1 MAQPEDLCPR
11 PVPLPPLATTPHA
24 PPIWPTSVWAC
35 ESPQQADEMLAGKL
49 PGYVYQRDGHPNAW
63 LLAEKCRQLHGA
75 DRAAIAASGMG
86 ALAAALLSQLKS
98 GDHCVVGSR
107 AYGKTHVLF
116 GTEASRL
123 GIEMTAVNTC
133 DLKATTAA
141 FKPNTKL
148 LLAETIANP
157 LLEVADIAALAE
169 IARRHKAVLLID
181 NTFAS
186 PILCQPLA
194 LGADL
199 VMESLTK
206 TMNGHS
212 DVILGLLCGREAVF
226 ERVPAV
232 ISAWGL
238 SSSPF
243 DCWLAERGL
252 ATAYL
257 RIERACENALAAAE
271 FLQTQKTKVD
281 RVHYPGLS
289 AHPQHAL
296 ARKQL
301 GNRFGTIVSFN
312 LAGGR
317 PAADA
322 FIAAAKQIP
331 FCPSLG
337 ELSTTLSHPETTSHR
352 GMTAEQRAALD
363 ITGGTIRLSVGT
375 ESIEFIREALA
386 EGLRGVTT

>member
-1 MAQPEDLCPR
+1 
-11 PVPLPPLATTPHA
+11 
-24 PPIWPTSVWAC
+24 
-35 ESPQQADEMLAGKL
+35 MLAGKL

-63 LLAEKCRQLHGA
+63 LLAEKCKQLHGA

-86 ALAAALLSQLKS
+86 ALAAALLSQLQA

-116 GTEASRL
+116 GAEASRL

-133 DLKATTAA
+133 DLKATEAA

-169 IARRHKAVLLID
+169 MAHRRRAALLID

-186 PILCQPLA
+186 PILCRPLA

-212 DVILGLLCGREAVF
+212 DVILGLLCGREAAF

-252 ATAYL
+252 ATAAL

-271 FLQTQKTKVD
+271 LLQSQKQHVD
-281 RVHYPGLS
+281 RVHYPGLPT
-289 AHPQHAL
+289 HQQHAL
-296 ARKQL
+296 AKMQL
-301 GNRFGTIVSFN
+301 AGRFGTIVSFN

-352 GMTAEQRAALD
+352 GLTADQRAALG

-375 ESIEFIREALA
+375 ESAEFIREALNQ
-386 EGLRGVTT
+386 GLASI

>member
-1 MAQPEDLCPR
+1 MARPEDLCPR
-11 PVPLPPLATTPHA
+11 PLPLPPLATTPHA
-24 PPIWPTSVWAC
+24 PSIWPTSVWAC
-35 ESPQQADEMLAGKL
+35 ESPQQADDMLAGKL
-49 PGYVYQRDGHPNAW
+49 PGYVYQRDGHPNAY
-63 LLAEKCRQLHGA
+63 LLAEKCKLLHGA
-75 DRAAIAASGMG
+75 DRAAIVASGMG
-86 ALAAALLSQLKS
+86 ALSAALLSQLKA

-107 AYGKTHVLF
+107 VYGKTHVLF
-116 GTEASRL
+116 GPEASRL
-123 GIEMTAVNTC
+123 SIEMTTVDTC
-133 DLKATTAA
+133 DLKATMAA
-141 FKPNTKL
+141 FKPNTRL

-169 IARRHKAVLLID
+169 IAHARNAVLLVD

-186 PILCQPLA
+186 PILCRPLA

-212 DVILGLLCGREAVF
+212 DVILGLLCGRDAAF

-252 ATAYL
+252 ATAAL
-257 RIERACENALAAAE
+257 RIERACDNALAVAE
-271 FLQTQKTKVD
+271 FLQKQTKQVN
-281 RVHYPGLS
+281 RVHYPGLPD
-289 AHPQHAL
+289 HRQHAL
-296 ARKQL
+296 AKQQF
-301 GNRFGTIVSFN
+301 GSRFGTIVSFN

-317 PAADA
+317 PAANA

-352 GMTAEQRAALD
+352 GMTADQRAALD

-375 ESIEFIREALA
+375 ESSEFILQALA
-386 EGLRGVTT
+386 DGLRGVA

>member
-1 MAQPEDLCPR
+1 M
-11 PVPLPPLATTPHA
+11 TT
-24 PPIWPTSVWAC
+24 V
-35 ESPQQADEMLAGKL
+35 D
-49 PGYVYQRDGHPNAW
+49 
-63 LLAEKCRQLHGA
+63 
-75 DRAAIAASGMG
+75 
-86 ALAAALLSQLKS
+86 
-98 GDHCVVGSR
+98 
-107 AYGKTHVLF
+107 
-116 GTEASRL
+116 
-123 GIEMTAVNTC
+123 TC
-133 DLKATTAA
+133 DLKATAAA
-141 FKPNTKL
+141 FKSNTKL

-169 IARRHKAVLLID
+169 IAHVRKAVLLVD

-186 PILCQPLA
+186 PILCRPLA
-194 LGADL
+194 FGADL

-212 DVILGLLCGREAVF
+212 DVILGLLCGREAPF

-252 ATAYL
+252 ATAHL
-257 RIERACENALAAAE
+257 RIERACENALAAAK
-271 FLQTQKTKVD
+271 FLQTQTKHVN
-281 RVHYPGLS
+281 RVHYPGLPDHS
-289 AHPQHAL
+289 QHAL
-296 ARKQL
+296 AKKQF
-301 GNRFGTIVSFN
+301 GTRFGTIVSFN

-352 GMTAEQRAALD
+352 GMTADQRAVLD

-375 ESIEFIREALA
+375 ESAEFIQSALQQGLEAL
-386 EGLRGVTT
+386 

>member
-1 MAQPEDLCPR
+1 MPRPEDLCPR
-11 PVPLPPLATTPHA
+11 PQPLPPLATTPHA
-24 PPIWPTSVWAC
+24 PPIWPASVWEC
-35 ESPQQADEMLAGKL
+35 ESPQQADDMLAGKL

-63 LLAEKCRQLHGA
+63 LLAEKCRQLHA
-75 DRAAIAASGMG
+75 AERAAIAASGMG
-86 ALAAALLSQLKS
+86 ALAAAMLSQLKA

-116 GTEASRL
+116 GAEASRL
-123 GIEMTAVNTC
+123 GIEMTAVDTC
-133 DLKATTAA
+133 DLKATAAA
-141 FKPNTKL
+141 FRPNTKL

-169 IARRHKAVLLID
+169 IAHSRQAVFLID

-186 PILCQPLA
+186 PILCRPLA

-212 DVILGLLCGREAVF
+212 DVILGLLCGREAVWD
-226 ERVPAV
+226 RVPQV

-243 DCWLAERGL
+243 DCWLAQRGL
-252 ATAYL
+252 ATAHL

-271 FLQTQKTKVD
+271 FLQTQKKQVE
-281 RVHYPGLS
+281 RIFYPGLLNHS
-289 AHPQHAL
+289 QHGL
-296 ARKQL
+296 AKKQF
-301 GNRFGTIVSFN
+301 GGRFGTIISFN

-317 PAADA
+317 SAADA

-352 GMTAEQRAALD
+352 GMTTDQRAALG

-375 ESIEFIREALA
+375 ESKEFIREALLQ
-386 EGLRGVTT
+386 GLSAA

>member
-1 MAQPEDLCPR
+1 
-11 PVPLPPLATTPHA
+11 
-24 PPIWPTSVWAC
+24 
-35 ESPQQADEMLAGKL
+35 
-49 PGYVYQRDGHPNAW
+49 
-63 LLAEKCRQLHGA
+63 
-75 DRAAIAASGMG
+75 
-86 ALAAALLSQLKS
+86 
-98 GDHCVVGSR
+98 
-107 AYGKTHVLF
+107 
-116 GTEASRL
+116 
-123 GIEMTAVNTC
+123 
-133 DLKATTAA
+133 
-141 FKPNTKL
+141 
-148 LLAETIANP
+148 
-157 LLEVADIAALAE
+157 LEVADIAALAE
-169 IARRHKAVLLID
+169 IAHAKRAVLLVD

-186 PILCQPLA
+186 PILCRPLE

-212 DVILGLLCGREAVF
+212 DVILGLLCGREAAF

-252 ATAYL
+252 ATAAL
-257 RIERACENALAAAE
+257 RIERACDNALAAAE
-271 FLQTQKTKVD
+271 FLDTQKRQVD
-281 RVHYPGLS
+281 RVHYPGLPT
-289 AHPQHAL
+289 HPQHAL
-296 ARKQL
+296 ARKQCS
-301 GNRFGTIVSFN
+301 GRFGTIVSFN

-352 GMTAEQRAALD
+352 GLTAEQRAALG

-375 ESIEFIREALA
+375 ESAEFIQAALR
-386 EGLRGVTT
+386 EGLEAV

>member
-1 MAQPEDLCPR
+1 
-11 PVPLPPLATTPHA
+11 
-24 PPIWPTSVWAC
+24 
-35 ESPQQADEMLAGKL
+35 MLGGKL
-49 PGYVYQRDGHPNAW
+49 PGYVYQRDGHPNAY

-86 ALAAALLSQLKS
+86 ALAAALLSQLKA

-116 GTEASRL
+116 GAEASRL
-123 GIEMTAVNTC
+123 GIEMTRVDTC
-133 DLKATTAA
+133 DLKATAAA
-141 FKPNTKL
+141 FKPNTRL
-148 LLAETIANP
+148 VLAETIANP

-169 IARRHKAVLLID
+169 IAHARKALLLID

-186 PILCQPLA
+186 PILCRPLA

-226 ERVPAV
+226 DRVPAV

-252 ATAYL
+252 STAHL

-271 FLQTQKTKVD
+271 FLKSQTKQVN
-281 RVHYPGLS
+281 RVHYPGL
-289 AHPQHAL
+289 ATHPQHAL
-296 ARKQL
+296 AKKQF
-301 GNRFGTIVSFN
+301 GGHFGTIVTFN

-322 FIAAAKQIP
+322 FIATAKQIP

-352 GMTAEQRAALD
+352 GMTAEQRTALG

-375 ESIEFIREALA
+375 ESIDFVRDALA
-386 EGLRGVTT
+386 EGLRAVTS